1 MISVMELNYLKYFHA
16 VAKAKSFTR
25 AARLLRVQQPAISK
39 TVRMLED
46 QLGVILLERHK
57 SGIILTKTGEE
68 IFLRC
73 ENIFSQV
80 DEIQTVSDL
89 EKKDCH
95 GLLSF
100 AVTDAV
106 SHYVLPSILNSF
118 LDSHPRVR
126 PSIFAG
132 SSNLIF
138 KELFE
143 GRSEFGVTFTRP
155 DGDDFDVTE
164 LIRVPFVLVGSTQHL
179 KKHDL
184 EDSFIISREI
194 DYPKSRPFPVLEM
207 LKRNKV
213 HVNVVVSSNNLD
225 FQKEMVRQGRGV
237 ALLPQF
243 MVKSALARG
252 SFTRLFPRKD
262 FSYPLSLVTRR
273 RKLLSRNANTFL
285 EHWRECQI
293 SAIE

>member
-1 MISVMELNYLKYFHA
+1 MELNHLKYFHA
-16 VAKAKSFTR
+16 VAKARSFTR
-25 AARLLRVQQPAISK
+25 AARALRVQQPAISK
-39 TVRMLED
+39 TVRLLED
-46 QLGVILLERHK
+46 QLGVVLLERHK
-57 SGIILTKTGEE
+57 NGVILTKAGEE

-80 DEIQTVSDL
+80 DEILTVSDL

-106 SHYVLPSILNSF
+106 SHYVLPSVLNDF
-118 LDSHPRVR
+118 LEDHPRVR

-138 KELFE
+138 KELLE
-143 GRSEFGVTFTRP
+143 GRSEFGLTFTQP
-155 DGDDFDVTE
+155 DGDEFEVTE
-164 LIRVPFVLVGSTQHL
+164 LERVPFALVASTQHL
-179 KKHDL
+179 KKQDL
-184 EDSFIISREI
+184 SDAFIISREI

-207 LKRNKV
+207 LRRNKV
-213 HVNVVVSSNNLD
+213 HVNVVLSSNNLD

-237 ALLPQF
+237 ALLPLF
-243 MVKSALARG
+243 MVKSALSRG
-252 SFTRLFPRKD
+252 SFTRLQHRKD

-273 RKLLSRNANTFL
+273 RKLLSRNAATFI
-285 EHWRECQI
+285 EHWRSLQ
-293 SAIE
+293 AAAATD